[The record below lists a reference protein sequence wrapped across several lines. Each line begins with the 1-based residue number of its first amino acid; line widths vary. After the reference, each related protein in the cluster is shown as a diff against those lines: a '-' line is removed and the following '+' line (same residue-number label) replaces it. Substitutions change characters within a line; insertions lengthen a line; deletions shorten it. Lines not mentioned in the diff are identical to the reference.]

1 MARNFYYNDHNILY
15 PQINWGGNSEGYV
28 ECEFQLYTYTVSLL
42 YSVFGVNES
51 LGRLL
56 SVVLSL
62 LLMLGLYL
70 LIRSIRNEKLALLTV
85 IVYALLPLN
94 VFYNRAFM
102 PETAMMTCSVWGI
115 YFFYKW
121 IQDEKLIRLFLS
133 LIFISL
139 AVLLKLPT
147 LYIGLSLAFLAFTKY
162 SYKAFIKPQLLVF
175 ALLVFVFTAL
185 WYYHA
190 HNLFLQTGLT
200 FGIWTAGSDKWLMLD
215 YLIKPSFYNDLF
227 FKSIAER
234 HLTWA
239 GFILFIWG
247 LFLKRENRYEKL
259 FDFWLISIL
268 IFFIIVQQ
276 ANLAQEYYQL
286 PFNISASFYIAKVLN
301 KYSYLFSKEKM
312 KQVSLKTKFAFVLVI
327 LLAIMIPVLST
338 LRLHN
343 FYKQENKESA
353 IFKLSDEV
361 KAKTDFNDLVI
372 TVSEGNP
379 VYLYNFDRHGWV
391 CFTADINEAYI
402 KEKIKNG
409 AKYLTADKTYLKEK
423 FNKEEIS
430 ETLSKY
436 QTITNNELYLI
447 IKLE

>member
-1 MARNFYYNDHNILY
+1 
-15 PQINWGGNSEGYV
+15 
-28 ECEFQLYTYTVSLL
+28 
-42 YSVFGVNES
+42 
-51 LGRLL
+51 
-56 SVVLSL
+56 
-62 LLMLGLYL
+62 
-70 LIRSIRNEKLALLTV
+70 
-85 IVYALLPLN
+85 
-94 VFYNRAFM
+94 
-102 PETAMMTCSVWGI
+102 
-115 YFFYKW
+115 
-121 IQDEKLIRLFLS
+121 
-133 LIFISL
+133 
-139 AVLLKLPT
+139 
-147 LYIGLSLAFLAFTKY
+147 
-162 SYKAFIKPQLLVF
+162 
-175 ALLVFVFTAL
+175 
-185 WYYHA
+185 
-190 HNLFLQTGLT
+190 
-200 FGIWTAGSDKWLMLD
+200 MLD